1 MNVIPRP
8 QKFRFTGEN
17 FLIKNSSVHFEIY
30 CNEDKPLS
38 IAVSEIKEILKNIHN
53 CKVDSK
59 SISANKIIL
68 GIPEGNDRFR
78 ILCERLN
85 ILPEKNHGI
94 ESYKLL
100 IDSSQIIIS
109 AVNTKGIFYGIQT
122 LKQIV
127 NSTETSY
134 LPGVV
139 ISDWPSL
146 KYRAVMDDIS
156 RGPVPTMDYIK
167 YQIRRLA
174 EIKVNM
180 FMQYVEHV
188 VKTKSHP
195 EFAPADGSLT
205 IEDLKDLSEYAA
217 RYNIKFVGNFQSF
230 GHFDKILSTP
240 EYAKLGE
247 SGTLLSPVNPDS
259 YKFLSDIYSEMV
271 PAFNAPFFFI
281 NCDETFDLGKG
292 ASKKLVDSLGYAEV
306 YYMHIM
312 KLYSIL
318 KKLNS
323 GVMIWGDI
331 LLKYPELLKKIPK
344 DIIVATWTYD
354 DLDSYSKFIQ
364 PIKDAGLNYF
374 VTTGVLNSG
383 KLYPD
388 YKQVFGNIAGFA
400 SAAENSGALG
410 LINSVWDGGTA
421 LFSNDWYGVTYGAEK
436 SWNPDS
442 GKRNSFNH
450 RYNSAI
456 YGAGNNN
463 YTDAIWKLNEL
474 AQLLPTNAMNDK
486 VLFQKIIPDSGKSL
500 RISLFDWKKVI
511 NITLDVSNLLKHS
524 KLKYNKRDK
533 KYLQFYGNLY
543 SYLAGER
550 FSLIEDSKLYSLADS
565 LQKSEPGKART
576 ALVKILKS
584 INGLAENELKLKND
598 FESLWLNENRTYSLS
613 EISDKYD
620 FKIHNLD
627 DLKSKLL
634 EALKDF
640 DSHLPLSRK
649 SDVRLSVS
657 KLSGKYFTEWLMIK
671 PITVKDD
678 KNIFKKDYIAACG
691 GEVNAAPKVTD
702 EFYYDTVKYR
712 WQRIASEYEDIIS
725 LKEIFP
731 DNKKNEVTYAFATI
745 ESDIDTTVTAY
756 TGFAGGEEIFL
767 NGNPVFEK
775 DYSEKI
781 IPDEYKFSVQLRK
794 GKNNILIKVSKT
806 NNDWMFSFRI
816 AGNGVTNHKNRYRI
830 ISD

>member
-1 MNVIPRP
+1 MNVIPQP
-8 QKFRFTGEN
+8 QKFRFTGDN
-17 FLIKNSSVHFEIY
+17 FLIKDSPVHFEIY

-38 IAVSEIKEILKNIHN
+38 IAVSELKEILVNTVN
-53 CKVDSK
+53 CKVDPK
-59 SISANKIIL
+59 NITAKKIIL
-68 GIPEGNDRFR
+68 GIPGENDRFR
-78 ILCERLN
+78 ILCERLK
-85 ILPEKNHGI
+85 ILPEKNRGS

-109 AVNTKGIFYGIQT
+109 AVNAKGIFYGIQT

-127 NSTETSY
+127 KSKKSNY

-156 RGPVPTMDYIK
+156 RGPVPTKDYIK

-205 IEDLKDLSEYAA
+205 IEDLKDFSDYAA

-230 GHFDKILSTP
+230 GHFDKILSKP

-247 SGTLLSPVNPDS
+247 SGTLLSPVNPGS

-292 ASKKLVDSLGYAEV
+292 ASKELVDSLGYAEV
-306 YYMHIM
+306 YYKHIM
-312 KLYSIL
+312 KLYGIL
-318 KKLNS
+318 KRLNT
-323 GVMIWGDI
+323 GVMMWGDI
-331 LLKYPELLKKIPK
+331 LLKYPELLNKIPK

-354 DLDSYSKFIQ
+354 DLDSYTKFIQ
-364 PIKDAGLNYF
+364 PIKDAGLKYF
-374 VTTGVLNSG
+374 VTSGVLNSG

-388 YKQVFGNIAGFA
+388 YNQVFGNIAGFA

-442 GKRNSFNH
+442 GKRNSFDH

-456 YGAGNNN
+456 YGADDNN
-463 YTDAIWKLNEL
+463 YTGAIWELNKLTKL
-474 AQLLPTNAMNDK
+474 IPTDGMNDK
-486 VLFQKIIPDSGKSL
+486 VVFQKIIPDSGETL
-500 RISLFDWKKVI
+500 RISCKDWDKVL
-511 NITLDVSNLLKHS
+511 NITREVSHLLKSS

-533 KYLQFYGNLY
+533 TYLKFYANLY
-543 SYLAGER
+543 RSLADER
-550 FSLIEDSKLYSLADS
+550 FSLIEASNLYSLADS
-565 LQKSEPGKART
+565 LQTTEPGKSRE
-576 ALVKILKS
+576 ALVIIIRI
-584 INGLAENELKLKND
+584 INRLTEKELKLKND

-620 FKIHNLD
+620 IKIHNLD

-634 EALKDF
+634 DALKDF
-640 DSHLPLSRK
+640 DSHLPLPRK

-671 PITVKDD
+671 PISIKDD
-678 KNIFKKDYIAACG
+678 KNPLRKDYLAGCG
-691 GEVNAAPKVTD
+691 GEVDADPKVTD
-702 EFYYDTVKYR
+702 EFYCDSVKYR
-712 WQRIASEYEDIIS
+712 WQRIVSEYEDIIS
-725 LKEIFP
+725 LKKTFHEG
-731 DNKKNEVTYAFATI
+731 NTKAVTYAFATV
-745 ESDIDTTVTAY
+745 ESDKDTTVNAY

-767 NGNPVFEK
+767 NGNKVFEK
-775 DYSEKI
+775 DSSKEFI
-781 IPDEYKFSVQLRK
+781 NDEYKFTLPLRK
-794 GKNNILIKVSKT
+794 GINNVLLKVSKINT
-806 NNDWMFSFRI
+806 DWMFSFRI